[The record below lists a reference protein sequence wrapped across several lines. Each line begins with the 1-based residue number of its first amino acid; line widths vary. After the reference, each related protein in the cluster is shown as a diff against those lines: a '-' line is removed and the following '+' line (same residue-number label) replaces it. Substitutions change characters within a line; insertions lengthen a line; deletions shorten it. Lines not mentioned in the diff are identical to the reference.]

1 MRGFYVTAAIVA
13 ITAGSAWSQTIQL
26 TETSH
31 EGDCFRVTTETN
43 LNGNLKVMR
52 DGKQTLVKVSAKNEH
67 QFLERTLAI
76 EKGLVQRSARYYS
89 AAASRATIGES
100 KLERFLSGDR
110 KLIVAQRT
118 GDSLLCYSPAGPLT
132 QQEVEV
138 TSEHFDTLHLAGV
151 LPSKEIKLG
160 DSWKLDS
167 EVAQSLCLF
176 DGLISHEL
184 MAKLKQADAA
194 TAIITIEGTAKG
206 IENGAMASLT
216 VAATVRFDRAKNR
229 IVSVDW
235 KQRDVRDQ
243 GPTSPAAEVE
253 SITIVTRS
261 PLEREPDEL
270 NAMALAA
277 IPASNDPPA
286 TMQHMIHRDSRG
298 RFQLLY
304 GRDWHVVGQSDYHL
318 ILRLL
323 DRGDFIA
330 QATLTC
336 WKNAGTGKHM
346 TPAEFEKLI
355 SEGTGWKMEQVLE
368 RVEVPTDSDRWICRI
383 TARGELDGTK
393 VIQNFYAVAAATGDQ
408 MIVTF
413 TMKPTAAERLG
424 TRDLA
429 IVTAIDFPKK

>member
-1 MRGFYVTAAIVA
+1 MRGFYITTAFVVF
-13 ITAGSAWSQTIQL
+13 TAGSAWSQTIQL
-26 TETSH
+26 AETSR
-31 EGDCFRVTTETN
+31 EGDCFRVTAETT
-43 LNGNLKVMR
+43 LTGSLKVTR
-52 DGKQTLVKVSAKNEH
+52 DGKQMPVKVSAKNEH
-67 QFLERTLAI
+67 QYLERTLAVD
-76 EKGLVQRSARYYS
+76 KGLVRKSARYYTT
-89 AAASRATIGES
+89 AASRATVGDS
-100 KLERFLSGDR
+100 KNERFLSANR

-138 TSEHFDTLHLAGV
+138 ASEHFDTLHLAGI
-151 LPSKEIKLG
+151 LPAKEVKLG

-167 EVAQSLCLF
+167 EVAQTLCLF

-184 MAKLKQADAA
+184 MAKLKQADSG
-194 TAIITIEGTAKG
+194 TAIVTIDGTAKG
-206 IENGAMASLT
+206 IENGAMANLT
-216 VAATVRFDRAKNR
+216 IAAAVRFDREKNR
-229 IVSVDW
+229 IVSVEW

-253 SITIVTRS
+253 STTLVTRT

-270 NAMALAA
+270 NAAALAVV
-277 IPASNDPPA
+277 PTSNDPPA
-286 TMQHMIHRDSRG
+286 TMQHLIHRDPRS
-298 RFQLLY
+298 RFQLIY

-323 DRGDFIA
+323 DRGDFVA
-330 QATLTC
+330 QATLTS
-336 WKNAGTGKHM
+336 WKNAGAGMHM
-346 TPAEFEKLI
+346 TPADFEKLV

-368 RVEVPTDSDRWICRI
+368 RVEVPTDADRWICRI

-393 VIQNFYAVAAATGDQ
+393 VIQNFYVVAAATGDQ

>member
-1 MRGFYVTAAIVA
+1 MRGFYLTAAIIA
-13 ITAGSAWSQTIQL
+13 ITAGSASSQTIHL
-26 TETSH
+26 TDASR
-31 EGDCFRVTTETN
+31 EGDCFRITAETN
-43 LNGNLKVMR
+43 LNGILKVTR
-52 DGKQTLVKVSAKNEH
+52 DGKQTPVKVSAKNEH
-67 QFLERTLAI
+67 QFLERTLAV
-76 EKGLVQRSARYYS
+76 EKGLTRKTARYYA
-89 AAASRATIGES
+89 AAASRATIGDS
-100 KLERFLSGDR
+100 KMERFLAADR

-151 LPSKEIKLG
+151 LPSKEIKVG
-160 DSWKLDS
+160 DQWKLDS

-184 MAKLKQADAA
+184 MAKLTQADVA
-194 TAIITIEGTAKG
+194 TAIVTINGTAKG
-206 IENGAMASLT
+206 IENGAMANLT
-216 VAATVRFDRAKNR
+216 IAATLRFDRVKNR
-229 IVSVDW
+229 IVAVEW

-253 SITIVTRS
+253 STTIVTRS
-261 PLEREPDEL
+261 PLEREPEEL
-270 NAMALAA
+270 NVAALAA

-286 TMQHMIHRDSRG
+286 SMQHMIHRDSRG

-304 GRDWHVVGQSDYHL
+304 GRDWHVVGQSDHHL

-336 WKNAGTGKHM
+336 WKNAGAGKHM
-346 TPAEFEKLI
+346 TPVEFEKLI

-368 RVEVPTDSDRWICRI
+368 RVEVPTDADRWICRI

-393 VIQNFYAVAAATGDQ
+393 VIQNFYAVASTTGDQ

>member
-1 MRGFYVTAAIVA
+1 MTAAFVVL
-13 ITAGSAWSQTIQL
+13 TAGSAWAQTIQL
-26 TETSH
+26 AETSR
-31 EGDCFRVTTETN
+31 EGDCFRVTAETN
-43 LNGNLKVMR
+43 LTGVLKVTR
-52 DGKQTLVKVSAKNEH
+52 DGKQTPVKVSAKNEH
-67 QFLERTLAI
+67 QYLERTLAV
-76 EKGLVQRSARYYS
+76 EKGLVRKSARHYT
-89 AAASRATIGES
+89 AAASRATIGDS
-100 KLERFLSGDR
+100 KTERVLSAGR
-110 KLIVAQRT
+110 RLIVAQRT

-151 LPSKEIKLG
+151 LPGKEIKIG

-184 MAKLKQADAA
+184 MAKLTQADAA
-194 TAIITIEGTAKG
+194 TAIVTIAGTAKG
-206 IENGAMASLT
+206 IEDGAMANLT
-216 VAATVRFDRAKNR
+216 IAATIRFDRVKYR
-229 IVSVDW
+229 ITSVEW

-243 GPTSPAAEVE
+243 GPASPAAEVE
-253 SITIVTRS
+253 STTLVTRS

-270 NAMALAA
+270 NATSLAA
-277 IPASNDPPA
+277 IPTTNDPPA
-286 TMQHMIHRDSRG
+286 TMQHLIHRDPKS
-298 RFQLLY
+298 RFQLVY
-304 GRDWHVVGQSDYHL
+304 SRDWHVVGQSDYHL

-323 DRGDFIA
+323 DRGDFVA

-336 WKNAGTGKHM
+336 WKNAGASKHM
-346 TPAEFEKLI
+346 SPPEFEKLI
-355 SEGTGWKMEQVLE
+355 SEGTGWKMEQILE
-368 RVEVPTDSDRWICRI
+368 RNEVPTDADRWIYRI

-393 VIQNFYAVAAATGDQ
+393 VIQNFYAVAGATGDQ